1 MDTNLFEGND
11 RGSMAPGIS
20 TAGSTSRD
28 LSEAFKAFTCEKRL
42 SILSVLAA
50 GDRNV
55 TEICDALSLSQP
67 AVSQQL
73 GVLREH
79 GLVIGE
85 RQGKAVLYRLN
96 RQRIAGFYAAFG
108 SAIGCASQ
116 PTV

>member
-1 MDTNLFEGND
+1 MDTNLFGDTE
-11 RGSMAPGIS
+11 RE
-20 TAGSTSRD
+20 TAVPDVIGAVSSSDD
-28 LSEAFKAFTCEKRL
+28 LSEAFKAFTCKKRL

-96 RQRIAGFYAAFG
+96 RPRIAGFYAAFG
-108 SAIGCASQ
+108 SAIGCGGHPAA
-116 PTV
+116 

>member
-1 MDTNLFEGND
+1 MDSNLFGDTD
-11 RGSMAPGIS
+11 REPPALSAASGASS
-20 TAGSTSRD
+20 SRV

-73 GVLREH
+73 GVLRDH

-96 RQRIAGFYAAFG
+96 RPRIAGFYAAFG
-108 SAIGCASQ
+108 SAIGCGSQSAS
-116 PTV
+116 